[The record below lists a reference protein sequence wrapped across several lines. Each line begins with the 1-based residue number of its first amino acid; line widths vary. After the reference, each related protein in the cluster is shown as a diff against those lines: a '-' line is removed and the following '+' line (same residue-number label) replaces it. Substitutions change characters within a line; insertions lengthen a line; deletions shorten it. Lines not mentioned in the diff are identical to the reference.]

1 MAITGMVD
9 DETMR
14 RLPTLSGEEFDAL
27 WIKSM
32 IGHHQG
38 AIDMAR
44 TQLAQGQNP
53 DAVKMAGFIVTA
65 QQREISQ
72 LNHLVT
78 VSE

>member
-1 MAITGMVD
+1 
-9 DETMR
+9 
-14 RLPTLSGEEFDAL
+14 
-27 WIKSM
+27 
-32 IGHHQG
+32 
-38 AIDMAR
+38 MAR